1 MAATGF
7 PLFSWGHL
15 LLLVLVPAFAAV
27 LAWWGRRNGTI
38 ANRIRIALG
47 VMLLV
52 DSAAWYS
59 WNLYHGLLRF
69 PDRVPLQISHLVAFT
84 AIAAALTAN
93 QWAFGNDLFHRPC
106 NRVPYTCDPGSVRAA
121 VVQ

>member
-15 LLLVLVPAFAAV
+15 LLLALVPAFAAA
-27 LAWWGRRNGTI
+27 LAWLGRRNRTT

-47 VMLLV
+47 VLLLV

-59 WNLYHGLLRF
+59 WNLYHGWLRF

-93 QWAFGNDLFHRPC
+93 QWAFEMTYFIGLVTAYPTLVSPDLYAPL
-106 NRVPYTCDPGSVRAA
+106 
-121 VVQ
+121 